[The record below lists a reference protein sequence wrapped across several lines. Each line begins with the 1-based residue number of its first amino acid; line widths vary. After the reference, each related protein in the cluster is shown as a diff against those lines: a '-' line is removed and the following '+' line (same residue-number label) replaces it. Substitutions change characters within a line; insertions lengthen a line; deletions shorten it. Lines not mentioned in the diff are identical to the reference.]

1 MLFPCMDSSAYMQTY
16 VLVLDAPIICFP
28 FQFVKKKQKSAS
40 INWQKCSV
48 QVLHRSV
55 LYRAIGAC
63 WKIAFS
69 SIAQCI
75 RLSYTKPVRRK
86 RAQCKSLWGNPLR
99 ESNKGIDR
107 YRSSFSNA
115 LWRKEKRIGNC
126 SVAREC
132 KALHQSKSR
141 NETPQSAA
149 PTAPLIGEPTL
160 PPLLGEVPPQGAE
173 GFFIFL
179 RFHGRLNSY
188 KD

>member
-1 MLFPCMDSSAYMQTY
+1 MHNAKKNRTLRLIFFGSMQK
-16 VLVLDAPIICFP
+16 
-28 FQFVKKKQKSAS
+28 FVTGTAFWMPKSGS
-40 INWQKCSV
+40 P
-48 QVLHRSV
+48 H
-55 LYRAIGAC
+55 
-63 WKIAFS
+63 
-69 SIAQCI
+69 
-75 RLSYTKPVRRK
+75 T
-86 RAQCKSLWGNPLR
+86 PLR

-188 KD
+188 SFTSK

>member
-1 MLFPCMDSSAYMQTY
+1 MLFPCMDSSAYIQTY

-28 FQFVKKKQKSAS
+28 FQFVKKKQESAS

-86 RAQCKSLWGNPLR
+86 SIKKSAVRMETRLQGGCKGTDVLIFRRSFCQINGHFVAPYGSSLSKFDFSC
-99 ESNKGIDR
+99 SN
-107 YRSSFSNA
+107 
-115 LWRKEKRIGNC
+115 
-126 SVAREC
+126 
-132 KALHQSKSR
+132 
-141 NETPQSAA
+141 
-149 PTAPLIGEPTL
+149 
-160 PPLLGEVPPQGAE
+160 
-173 GFFIFL
+173 
-179 RFHGRLNSY
+179 NSY
-188 KD
+188 SNHFLAYFILSDTIMNVLAKN